1 MNTLKRFQDEKLVQN
16 KAHYGE
22 PLSTSSDNNLLQGT
36 WLYYGFDHG
45 GQTLLS
51 VYITRSGASF
61 FLELEKHT
69 IRRCVC
75 PLAPAL

>member
-45 GQTLLS
+45 G
-51 VYITRSGASF
+51 
-61 FLELEKHT
+61 
-69 IRRCVC
+69 
-75 PLAPAL
+75 